1 MGGQRQE
8 RGTNLSEYLVKSILK
23 QGRHMTSGRL
33 KQQIFK
39 EGDQGYSMEVRM
51 AVVSSEDLCLSSQ
64 GKDAVKW
71 FV

>member
-1 MGGQRQE
+1 MGGQE
-8 RGTNLSEYLVKSILK
+8 RGTNLSEDLVKSILK

-51 AVVSSEDLCLSSQ
+51 AIRGELRGLVPVQ
-64 GKDAVKW
+64 PG
-71 FV
+71 